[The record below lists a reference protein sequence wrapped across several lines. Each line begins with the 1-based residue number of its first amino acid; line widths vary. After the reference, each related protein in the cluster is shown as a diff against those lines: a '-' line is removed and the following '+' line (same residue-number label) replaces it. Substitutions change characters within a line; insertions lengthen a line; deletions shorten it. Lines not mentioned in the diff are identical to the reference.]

1 MAFAGRTSTGD
12 LQDPTLSIPRQYSN
26 SQLALPDGGG
36 ITAHFWD
43 IESGRKDTADRGHSN
58 VHEQFDIPVP
68 RDGGIQDLLAEAQRP
83 DRRFDYVIC
92 ESIER
97 IARRTHAGTAIEKQL
112 EDAGVRL
119 LAADE
124 PFRIGQSGSRKEKR
138 ATQTLTRRM
147 KQGIAEFYV
156 MEMLEK
162 SWDGFAVHTEAGYNV
177 GKACYGY
184 RAKLVSHP
192 VPAKRARGQKK
203 TLLEPHPAQA
213 PVVQRIFWLRNEER
227 LSFQAIADHLN
238 LDLSLNPPPVPVDPR
253 CAVGRWTM
261 SNVREV
267 LNQPKYAGHMVWNR
281 RARKSNG
288 GKYNPPSDW
297 VWSEK
302 PVHEPLITVDVFLT
316 AQKRRSQKRDTS
328 RRTSVVNTHPD
339 TKRSYLFRSYLCCD
353 HCNRRMFGKTRK
365 VSAYYVCAPRKGYR
379 EPTHPTAGSF
389 LVREQGLIEH
399 LNAFLNDHVFGFY
412 RRSLLGSSD
421 LDASVTREREQK
433 ISALRR
439 DIVEVGTKSKRLVRS
454 LELMDEP
461 DKEMIADINTRRA
474 ELRDEQSRL
483 SDQLTELEAE
493 DLLTP
498 TPALLDA
505 LPTGTVDI
513 RDLPEELARS
523 LFEALRLEIRYNKTH
538 HRATYRVTLVGQTL
552 ATTRNTARRTLTPR
566 QYAPTA
572 QVDGRN
578 RRVIRNAPVP
588 FPSSMCP
595 RQESNLRPGDSST
608 RPKRGRAMFARRHG
622 QHPSGPSGSC
632 RCDATSVAAQRTQQ
646 QRQAGR
652 TCP

>member
-26 SQLALPDGGG
+26 SQLALPDGGV

-43 IESGRKDTADRGHSN
+43 IESGRKDTADRGQGKT
-58 VHEQFDIPVP
+58 HEQFDIPVP

-124 PFRIGQSGSRKEKR
+124 PFRIAQSGSRKEKR

-203 TLLEPHPAQA
+203 TLLEPHPDQA

-227 LSFQAIADHLN
+227 LSYQAIADYLN

-253 CAVGRWTM
+253 RAVGRWTM

-267 LNQPKYAGHMVWNR
+267 LNQPKYTGHMVWNR

-288 GKYNPPSDW
+288 GKYNPPSEW

-302 PVHEPLITVDVFLT
+302 PVHAPLITVEVFLT

-328 RRTSVVNTHPD
+328 RRTSVVNSHPD

-353 HCNRRMFGKTRK
+353 HCDRRMFGKTRK
-365 VSAYYVCAPRKGYR
+365 VSAYYVCAPKKGYR
-379 EPTHPTAGSF
+379 EPTHPTGGSF
-389 LVREQGLIEH
+389 FVREQGLIEH
-399 LNAFLNDHVFGFY
+399 LNAFLNAHVFGPY
-412 RRSLLGSSD
+412 RRSLLDSSD
-421 LDASVTREREQK
+421 FDASVAREREQK
-433 ISALRR
+433 IAALRR
-439 DIVEVGTKSKRLVRS
+439 DIVEAGTKSKRLIRS
-454 LELMDEP
+454 LELMDNP

-474 ELRDEQSRL
+474 ELRAEQSRL
-483 SDQLTELEAE
+483 HDQLAELEAE

-505 LPTGTVDI
+505 LPTGTIDI

-538 HRATYRVTLVGQTL
+538 HRATYRITLVGQTL
-552 ATTRNTARRTLTPR
+552 TAIRNAARRTLT
-566 QYAPTA
+566 AP
-572 QVDGRN
+572 
-578 RRVIRNAPVP
+578 
-588 FPSSMCP
+588 
-595 RQESNLRPGDSST
+595 ST
-608 RPKRGRAMFARRHG
+608 RAHRP
-622 QHPSGPSGSC
+622 
-632 RCDATSVAAQRTQQ
+632 
-646 QRQAGR
+646 AGR
-652 TCP
+652 TEPARHSHTGSVPIFDVPPAGHAKHGQLENAWSSRVPIRSDDHGLPVRIGLWSHVRCAHGGAHRTWERD